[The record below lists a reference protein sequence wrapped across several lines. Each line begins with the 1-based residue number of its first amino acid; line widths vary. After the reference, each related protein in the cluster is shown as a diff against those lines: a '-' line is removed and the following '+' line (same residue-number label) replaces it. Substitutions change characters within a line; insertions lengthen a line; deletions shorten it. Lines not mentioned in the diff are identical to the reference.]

1 MLQGRNV
8 CSNPDELLLR
18 QFKDSLARSTTSVTS
33 FQDFSEF
40 RQRKA
45 DPKCSLNDVNP
56 LNRALGIYPI
66 TRRTPHSLRQ
76 HADLFVMSNRV
87 WTDSGRFREC
97 PGMESLYVVTHL
109 SSMDPRMHSSVKHF
123 YGQLAATGWLVDVN
137 RWDEKAGLLTGCGVR
152 SQVIDVLEAQI
163 KRRPAM
169 KKVSTAVTKQRRNFS
184 QPKRT
189 IGLDLGDRNSWYC
202 VLDEGGQIRLEQRVR
217 TNAKALREVFGEMP
231 RSRIALETGTH
242 SPWISRLLNDLGHE
256 VIVANARKVRLIG
269 ESRKKDDRLDAQT
282 LARLARID
290 SVLLCPVKHRSA
302 QAQADLTVI
311 RARAALVRART
322 GLVNSARSL
331 AKSYGERLRG
341 CNVRNMNP
349 EKAESLSPELQVALE
364 PLLHAIESL
373 SERIVE
379 YNDRIGALAEQRY
392 PQVELLKQIKGV
404 GTLIALTFLLTLE
417 DPHRFRKSRD
427 VGCYLGL
434 QPGRRNSGQSE
445 PQMHISK
452 EGDPYLRTLLVQGA
466 QHILGPF
473 GVDCDLR
480 RWGLKL
486 AERGGKSCKKRAI
499 VATARKLAVLLHHL
513 WVSGEVYEPLHNSS
527 RATVAAAA

>member
-1 MLQGRNV
+1 
-8 CSNPDELLLR
+8 
-18 QFKDSLARSTTSVTS
+18 
-33 FQDFSEF
+33 
-40 RQRKA
+40 
-45 DPKCSLNDVNP
+45 
-56 LNRALGIYPI
+56 
-66 TRRTPHSLRQ
+66 
-76 HADLFVMSNRV
+76 
-87 WTDSGRFREC
+87 
-97 PGMESLYVVTHL
+97 
-109 SSMDPRMHSSVKHF
+109 
-123 YGQLAATGWLVDVN
+123 
-137 RWDEKAGLLTGCGVR
+137 
-152 SQVIDVLEAQI
+152 
-163 KRRPAM
+163 M
-169 KKVSTAVTKQRRNFS
+169 KKVSTAVAKQSRNIS
-184 QPKRT
+184 QQQLT

-202 VLDEGGQIRLEQRVR
+202 VLDAAGQIQLEQRVR
-217 TNAKALREVFGEMP
+217 TNVQALREVFGGMP
-231 RSRIALETGTH
+231 TSRIALETGTH
-242 SPWISRLLNDLGHE
+242 SPWISRLLKELGHE

-290 SVLLCPVKHRSA
+290 PQLLCPVKHRSA
-302 QAQADLTVI
+302 EAQADLTVI
-311 RARAALVRART
+311 RARAGLVRART
-322 GLVNSARSL
+322 ALVNTARSL

-349 EKAESLSPELQVALE
+349 EKAEALSPKLQSALE
-364 PLLHAIESL
+364 PLLAEIESL
-373 SERIVE
+373 SECIAE
-379 YNDRIGALAEQRY
+379 YNHRIEALAEQNY
-392 PQVELLKQIKGV
+392 PQVKVLQQIKGV

-417 DPHRFRKSRD
+417 DPHRFGKSRD

-486 AERGGKSCKKRAI
+486 AERGGRNAKKRAI

-513 WVSGEVYEPLHNSS
+513 WVSGEVYEPLHNHK
-527 RATVAAAA
+527 RMTLTAAA